1 MKKLNELIILTMKKF
16 NENFI
21 IQLIIQLI
29 SQSFSN

>member
-1 MKKLNELIILTMKKF
+1 MNKLNELIILTMKKF